1 MTKLPLWFVHKYQAP
16 TMQFFPFPL
25 LISLISLLEKI
36 LAIMLSTVPA
46 FSFSEPGLVNQF
58 SGFQTGF
65 TPWEWDCSDLFSV
78 DQMFLEP
85 AVPSPCYG
93 ESDTGSVKINSGS
106 HDMKTGSDESC
117 AGFVKTNSGFDDA
130 DRSNGLPCS
139 QADEPDSD
147 DSKQLTAITNFGSGE
162 HNHNRKKMI
171 QPEMTDEQ
179 KRKRMESN
187 RESAKRSRM
196 RKQSHID
203 NLRDQVNRLNL
214 ENRELG
220 NRLQLV
226 LYQLQRVNSDN
237 NRLVTEQEILRLR
250 LSEMRRILIIR
261 QLQQQQQWELHNRR
275 MIMTEQNHPHLQ

>member
-1 MTKLPLWFVHKYQAP
+1 
-16 TMQFFPFPL
+16 
-25 LISLISLLEKI
+25 
-36 LAIMLSTVPA
+36 MLSTVPT

-78 DQMFLEP
+78 NQLSLEP

-93 ESDTGSVKINSGS
+93 ESGTGLVRTNSGFY
-106 HDMKTGSDESC
+106 DIKTGSDESC
-117 AGFVKTNSGFDDA
+117 AGFTEIKSGFDDA
-130 DRSNGLPCS
+130 DNSHDLPCS
-139 QADEPDSD
+139 QRDEPDSNVPKKWTD
-147 DSKQLTAITNFGSGE
+147 IANFDSGE
-162 HNHNRKKMI
+162 QNHNRNKLSK
-171 QPEMTDEQ
+171 PEMTDER

-187 RESAKRSRM
+187 RESARRSRM

-203 NLRDQVNRLNL
+203 NLRDQVNRLDL

-220 NRLQLV
+220 NRLRLV
-226 LYQLQRVNSDN
+226 IFQLQRVNTDN
-237 NRLVTEQEILRLR
+237 NRLATEQEILRLR

-275 MIMTEQNHPHLQ
+275 MIMTDQNPSSII